1 MKKISKNILIIL
13 TIIILVSLCY
23 FISIFI
29 SGSFLFPTSTVQVLY
44 TPNRDNIAVLKRTDG
59 IDLNFKLFVNGQ
71 KVYSSPDFAPDR
83 RIDFKE
89 RIVWDKSGNI
99 IILEVAGK
107 RLFGYNIKTNKP
119 LSDKDLL
126 SIEYA
131 PDPDISSLGFEG
143 EWPEDRLK
151 NLK

>member
-1 MKKISKNILIIL
+1 MKRISKNILIIL
-13 TIIILVSLCY
+13 TVIVSVLLFY
-23 FISIFI
+23 AVSIFI
-29 SGSFLFPTSTVQVLY
+29 MVLIMFPTRTVQVLY
-44 TPNRDNIAVLKRTDG
+44 TPSWDNKAVLKRTDG
-59 IDLNFKLFVNGQ
+59 IDLNFIVKVNGR
-71 KVYSSPDFAPDR
+71 KVYSSPDFAPDT

-89 RIVWDKSGNI
+89 RIVWDKSGTV

-107 RLFGYNIKTNKP
+107 RLFGYDIKIQKP

-131 PDPDISSLGFEG
+131 PDPDISNLRFEG